1 MAMRI
6 LLDENVPKKLK
17 HAFTG
22 YAVAHVTEMGWAG
35 TKNGALLALAEG
47 VFDAIITI
55 DKSIQYQNNFTGKQI
70 IMVTLI
76 VKRNKLQF
84 LLPLVPKALQALQTA
99 TLGQVINI
107 T

>member
-1 MAMRI
+1 MRI
-6 LLDENVPKKLK
+6 LLDENIPKKLK
-17 HAFTG
+17 HAFPN

-35 TKNGALLALAEG
+35 TKNGALLTMAEG
-47 VFDAIITI
+47 IFDVIITV

-70 IMVTLI
+70 ILVTLV

-99 TLGQVINI
+99 SPGQVINI